1 MSKYSMKQIKD
12 SLPQTKNKGDS
23 LWVQYVARNISYP
36 FTYLFINIGL
46 SAWTVSVLSI
56 VVAFFACFAFC
67 INSDFARWIGVI
79 LVHFWMICDCVD
91 GNIAR
96 VKKTTG
102 PMGEFIDAQS
112 GYIISAFCYFGLG
125 VAAYYTTRFTQHV
138 VLFIIFGG
146 IASIAN
152 ILSRLIHQKYTVA
165 QIKIKEQ
172 DVIQK
177 EEHEEFSFQSLRR
190 RIGKEIG
197 LSGLFM
203 ILVVLCQLFMI
214 YDYVTLFYFLFCV
227 VSLLVVVAKY
237 SINARAL

>member
-1 MSKYSMKQIKD
+1 MIKYSMQQIRE
-12 SLPQTKNKGDS
+12 SLPKEKNKGDS

-36 FTYLFINIGL
+36 FTFLFINIGL
-46 SAWTVSVLSI
+46 SAWQVSVLSI
-56 VVAFFACFAFC
+56 LVAFMACFAFC
-67 INSDFARWIGVI
+67 INNDVVRWVGVI
-79 LVHFWMICDCVD
+79 LIHFWMICDCVD

-125 VAAYYTTRFTQHV
+125 VAAFYTTRFSQYST
-138 VLFIIFGG
+138 LLLTLGS

-165 QIKIKEQ
+165 QINSNGGKNEVQI
-172 DVIQK
+172 
-177 EEHEEFSFQSLRR
+177 EEKDSSSFQSLRR

-197 LSGLFM
+197 LSGMFM
-203 ILVVLCQLFMI
+203 ILVVLCQIFKI
-214 YDYVTLFYFLFCV
+214 YDYVTVFYFLFCM
-227 VSLLVVVAKY
+227 VSLLVVIARY
-237 SINARAL
+237 SIKAKV